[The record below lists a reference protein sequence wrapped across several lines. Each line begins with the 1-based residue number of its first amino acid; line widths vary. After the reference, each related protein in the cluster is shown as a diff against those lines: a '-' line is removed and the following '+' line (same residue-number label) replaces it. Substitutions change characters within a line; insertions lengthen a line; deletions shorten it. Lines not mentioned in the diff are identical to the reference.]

1 MTHLLKNRDIWLNIN
16 KPANISS
23 AKVVAIIKRI
33 TGAKKVGHAGTLDP
47 FATGVLPI
55 ALNKKTK
62 ESQNLL
68 NCDKEYFF
76 QIKWGEFRDSDDIDG
91 KITDKSNKI
100 PNNHQISVIMT
111 NFIGNIIQKPSK
123 YSAIKINGKR
133 AYDLARQN
141 IEFDMPEREVLINKI
156 ILLNNNDNLASFYVS
171 CSKGTYI
178 RTISRNICELLG
190 VCGYVCKL
198 TRIRVGNFHLK
209 STISL
214 DLLKYKHY

>member
-1 MTHLLKNRDIWLNIN
+1 
-16 KPANISS
+16 
-23 AKVVAIIKRI
+23 
-33 TGAKKVGHAGTLDP
+33 
-47 FATGVLPI
+47 
-55 ALNKKTK
+55 
-62 ESQNLL
+62 
-68 NCDKEYFF
+68 
-76 QIKWGEFRDSDDIDG
+76 
-91 KITDKSNKI
+91 
-100 PNNHQISVIMT
+100 MT
-111 NFIGNIIQKPSK
+111 NFIGKIIQKPSK

-141 IEFDMPEREVLINKI
+141 IEFDMPEREVVINKI

-209 STISL
+209 TTI
-214 DLLKYKHY
+214 LLTS

>member
-62 ESQNLL
+62 ESKNLL

-91 KITDKSNKI
+91 KITDQSNKR

>member
-91 KITDKSNKI
+91 KITDKSNKR

-111 NFIGNIIQKPSK
+111 NFIDKITQKPSK

-141 IEFDMPEREVLINKI
+141 IEFDMPEREVVINKI

>member
-1 MTHLLKNRDIWLNIN
+1 MTHLLKNQDIWLNIN

-62 ESQNLL
+62 ESKNLL

-91 KITDKSNKI
+91 KITEKSSKR
-100 PNNHQISVIMT
+100 PSNHQISVIMT
-111 NFIGNIIQKPSK
+111 NFIGKITQKPSK

-133 AYDLARQN
+133 AYDLARHN
-141 IEFDMPEREVLINKI
+141 IEFEMPEREVFINKI
-156 ILLNNNDNLASFYVS
+156 ILLDNNDNLASFYVS
-171 CSKGTYI
+171 CSKGTYV

-198 TRIRVGNFHLK
+198 TRIRVGNFYLK

>member
-91 KITDKSNKI
+91 KITDKSNKR

>member
-1 MTHLLKNRDIWLNIN
+1 M
-16 KPANISS
+16 
-23 AKVVAIIKRI
+23 
-33 TGAKKVGHAGTLDP
+33 
-47 FATGVLPI
+47 PI